1 MSKKPD
7 RRRASTDVR
16 LELRRQMQLLQRQ
29 GKTHLE
35 IAGITGYTRTYVSTL
50 LKRLEREPAL
60 LEGMSRGGRPQGSL
74 RALSAKEERRAQALI
89 CGKCPDQ
96 LSMPFALW
104 TRAAIRELIRK
115 EFGIRLSIRGVGEYL
130 ARWSYTPQN
139 AARRAYKRN
148 DEAVKDWL
156 TIEYPKIR
164 ARAKRENAEICWGD
178 ETGVRSDESRHRGYA
193 PPGQTPIVKIPTRR
207 KSLSMIAAV
216 TNQGKVRFMIC
227 PGGLSPQ
234 RLIVFLRRLNRDAER
249 KVYLILD
256 DNLNV
261 HKAKP
266 VRAWLAEHVDRIEV
280 FCLPPYSPE
289 LNPSECFNGDPKGEI
304 RAASRP
310 RTPWTSSGPCS
321 ITRDAS
327 RSRRRGGAATSGVD
341 TSPMPRRFTSV
352 WPVNNAA

>member
-16 LELRRQMQLLQRQ
+16 LELRRQMQLLHAQ
-29 GKTHLE
+29 GKTHVE
-35 IAGITGYTRTYVSTL
+35 IAQITGYTRTYVSTM
-50 LKRLEREPAL
+50 LKRLASAPAM
-60 LEGMSRGGRPQGSL
+60 LESMSRGGRPHGSL

-115 EFGIRLSIRGVGEYL
+115 EFSIRLSIRGVGEYL
-130 ARWSYTPQN
+130 ARWGYTPQK
-139 AARRAYKRN
+139 AARRAYER
-148 DEAVKDWL
+148 DDAAVKDWL

-193 PPGQTPIVKIPTRR
+193 PPGQTPIVKIPARR

-216 TNQGKVRFMIC
+216 TNQGKVRFMIY

-234 RLIVFLRRLNRDAER
+234 RLIVFMRRLTRDAER

-256 DNLNV
+256 NLNV

-266 VRAWLAEHVDRIEV
+266 VREWLAEQKDRIEV
-280 FCLPPYSPE
+280 FYLPPYSPE
-289 LNPSECFNGDPKGEI
+289 LNPSEYFNGDLKGEI
-304 RAASRP
+304 QRGVP
-310 RTPWTSSGPCS
+310 PKDVTDLKRTVLGH
-321 ITRDAS
+321 
-327 RSRRRGGAATSGVD
+327 SRRIQKSPARVRGYFRNRHIRYAA
-341 TSPMPRRFTSV
+341 
-352 WPVNNAA
+352 